1 MIIRSHLPCVVV
13 DEGAICERNLE
24 LIVEHVEC
32 VILMEMLFL
41 APPNAY
47 LCKCSFTGAKTS
59 KLAGTSWY
67 NSANLSKVER
77 QWLKESTLQKK
88 KRKQFYDS
96 IIHGFCISFYFFYK
110 THSLPYFVARQF
122 ILCALSEGRCQ
133 R

>member
-1 MIIRSHLPCVVV
+1 MVV

-24 LIVEHVEC
+24 LIVEYVEC
-32 VILMEMLFL
+32 VILREMLFL

-96 IIHGFCISFYFFYK
+96 IIHGFCISFYFFTKHILYLIS
-110 THSLPYFVARQF
+110 SLVSSS
-122 ILCALSEGRCQ
+122 CVLSPRVVVSGKGLTVLEL
-133 R
+133 

>member
-1 MIIRSHLPCVVV
+1 MIV

-24 LIVEHVEC
+24 LIHILIVEY
-32 VILMEMLFL
+32 VILREMSFL
-41 APPNAY
+41 ATPNAH

-67 NSANLSKVER
+67 NSVNLSKVER

-88 KRKQFYDS
+88 KRKRKQFHDS
-96 IIHGFCISFYFFYK
+96 IRHSFCISFYFYK

-122 ILCALSEGRCQ
+122 ILSTLSEGRCQ